1 MNNYLRFT
9 VGPKSISKQELDLIK
24 IDYNFPNF
32 LNNHNQN
39 SLMGKLKCK
48 CCIQPKLRQLEKI
61 IKKPHKYSKK
71 YIEQI
76 VDEEFIPELTKSF
89 ENLGICYPSSEI
101 LEIFDTVD
109 MGKGVRAKEKL
120 YKGQRLGCYMGEI
133 KHNSEPSK
141 DWRFNFAY
149 VLKDF
154 YIDGKDE
161 SLICYMNHSSKPNVK
176 IIHRLR
182 RRILGICQKTEYSS
196 RRTPT
201 FDNRIFH
208 LKLTRFI
215 AFVQNQIFFPPDCLI
230 FHL

>member
-1 MNNYLRFT
+1 
-9 VGPKSISKQELDLIK
+9 
-24 IDYNFPNF
+24 
-32 LNNHNQN
+32 
-39 SLMGKLKCK
+39 MGKLKCK
-48 CCIQPKLRQLEKI
+48 CCIQPKLRHLEKI
-61 IKKPHKYSKK
+61 IRKPHKYSKK

-76 VDEEFIPELTKSF
+76 VDEEFIPELTKGF

-133 KHNSEPSK
+133 KHNAEPSK

-161 SLICYMNHSSKPNVK
+161 SLICYMNHSCKPNVK
-176 IIHRLR
+176 IIWEKHGDEIHIVFVANQIIDEGEELFIDYGEDYWAYARKQNIRPECRQRL
-182 RRILGICQKTEYSS
+182 ITEY
-196 RRTPT
+196 
-201 FDNRIFH
+201 F
-208 LKLTRFI
+208 
-215 AFVQNQIFFPPDCLI
+215 A
-230 FHL
+230 

>member
-1 MNNYLRFT
+1 
-9 VGPKSISKQELDLIK
+9 
-24 IDYNFPNF
+24 
-32 LNNHNQN
+32 
-39 SLMGKLKCK
+39 
-48 CCIQPKLRQLEKI
+48 LEKI

-76 VDEEFIPELTKSF
+76 VDQDFIPELTKGF

-133 KHNSEPSK
+133 KHNAEPSK

-176 IIHRLR
+176 IIWEKHGDEIHIVFVANQIIDEGEELFIDYGEEYWNYARKQNIR
-182 RRILGICQKTEYSS
+182 PEGRQKLITEY
-196 RRTPT
+196 
-201 FDNRIFH
+201 F
-208 LKLTRFI
+208 
-215 AFVQNQIFFPPDCLI
+215 A
-230 FHL
+230 

>member
-1 MNNYLRFT
+1 
-9 VGPKSISKQELDLIK
+9 
-24 IDYNFPNF
+24 
-32 LNNHNQN
+32 
-39 SLMGKLKCK
+39 MGKLKCK
-48 CCIQPKLRQLEKI
+48 CCIQPKMRQLEKI

-76 VDEEFIPELTKSF
+76 VDQDFIPELTKGF
-89 ENLGICYPSSEI
+89 ENLGICYPSSDI

-109 MGKGVRAKEKL
+109 MGKGVRAKESL

-133 KHNSEPSK
+133 KHNAEPSK

-176 IIHRLR
+176 IIWEKHGDEIHIVFVANQIIDEGEELFIDYGEEYWTYARKQNIRPEGRQRL
-182 RRILGICQKTEYSS
+182 ITEY
-196 RRTPT
+196 
-201 FDNRIFH
+201 
-208 LKLTRFI
+208 FI
-215 AFVQNQIFFPPDCLI
+215 
-230 FHL
+230 

>member
-1 MNNYLRFT
+1 
-9 VGPKSISKQELDLIK
+9 
-24 IDYNFPNF
+24 
-32 LNNHNQN
+32 
-39 SLMGKLKCK
+39 MGKLKCK

-76 VDEEFIPELTKSF
+76 VDQDFIPELTKGF

-133 KHNSEPSK
+133 KHNAEPSK

-176 IIHRLR
+176 IIWEKHGDEIHIVFVANQIIDEGEELFIDYGEEYWNYARKQNIR
-182 RRILGICQKTEYSS
+182 PEGRQKLITEY
-196 RRTPT
+196 
-201 FDNRIFH
+201 F
-208 LKLTRFI
+208 
-215 AFVQNQIFFPPDCLI
+215 A
-230 FHL
+230 

>member
-1 MNNYLRFT
+1 
-9 VGPKSISKQELDLIK
+9 
-24 IDYNFPNF
+24 
-32 LNNHNQN
+32 
-39 SLMGKLKCK
+39 MGKLKCK
-48 CCIQPKLRQLEKI
+48 CCIRPKMRQLEKI

-76 VDEEFIPELTKSF
+76 VDQDFIPELTKGF
-89 ENLGICYPSSEI
+89 ENLGVCYPSSDI

-133 KHNSEPSK
+133 KHNDEPSK

-161 SLICYMNHSSKPNVK
+161 SLICYMNHSCKPNVK
-176 IIHRLR
+176 IIWEKHGDEIHIVFVANRIIDEGEELFIDYGEEYWNYARKQNIRPEGRQRL
-182 RRILGICQKTEYSS
+182 ITEY
-196 RRTPT
+196 
-201 FDNRIFH
+201 
-208 LKLTRFI
+208 FI
-215 AFVQNQIFFPPDCLI
+215 
-230 FHL
+230 

>member
-1 MNNYLRFT
+1 
-9 VGPKSISKQELDLIK
+9 
-24 IDYNFPNF
+24 
-32 LNNHNQN
+32 
-39 SLMGKLKCK
+39 MGKLKCK

-76 VDEEFIPELTKSF
+76 VDQEFIPELTKSF

-101 LEIFDTVD
+101 LEIFDTID

-133 KHNSEPSK
+133 KHNKEPSK
-141 DWRFNFAY
+141 DWRYNFAY

-161 SLICYMNHSSKPNVK
+161 SLICYMNHSNKPNVQIVWEKHGDEIHIVFVANK
-176 IIHRLR
+176 IIDEGEELFIDYGEDYWRYARSQNILPEGRQRL
-182 RRILGICQKTEYSS
+182 ITEY
-196 RRTPT
+196 
-201 FDNRIFH
+201 FN
-208 LKLTRFI
+208 
-215 AFVQNQIFFPPDCLI
+215 
-230 FHL
+230 

>member
-1 MNNYLRFT
+1 
-9 VGPKSISKQELDLIK
+9 
-24 IDYNFPNF
+24 
-32 LNNHNQN
+32 
-39 SLMGKLKCK
+39 
-48 CCIQPKLRQLEKI
+48 LEKI

-76 VDEEFIPELTKSF
+76 VDEDFIPEITKGF
-89 ENLGICYPSSEI
+89 QKMGICYPSSDI

-109 MGKGVRAKEKL
+109 MGKGVRAKESL

-133 KHNSEPSK
+133 KHNQELSK

-176 IIHRLR
+176 IIWEKHGDEIHIVFVANEVIDVGEELFIDYGEEYWDYARKQNIRPEGRQRL
-182 RRILGICQKTEYSS
+182 ITEY
-196 RRTPT
+196 
-201 FDNRIFH
+201 
-208 LKLTRFI
+208 FI
-215 AFVQNQIFFPPDCLI
+215 
-230 FHL
+230 

>member
-1 MNNYLRFT
+1 
-9 VGPKSISKQELDLIK
+9 
-24 IDYNFPNF
+24 
-32 LNNHNQN
+32 
-39 SLMGKLKCK
+39 MGKLKCK

-89 ENLGICYPSSEI
+89 KNLGICYPSSDI

-109 MGKGVRAKEKL
+109 MGKGVRAKESL

-133 KHNSEPSK
+133 KHNAEPSK

-176 IIHRLR
+176 IIWEKHGDEIHIVFVANQIIDEGEELFIDYGEEYWDYARSQNIRPEGRQRL
-182 RRILGICQKTEYSS
+182 ITEY
-196 RRTPT
+196 
-201 FDNRIFH
+201 
-208 LKLTRFI
+208 FI
-215 AFVQNQIFFPPDCLI
+215 
-230 FHL
+230 